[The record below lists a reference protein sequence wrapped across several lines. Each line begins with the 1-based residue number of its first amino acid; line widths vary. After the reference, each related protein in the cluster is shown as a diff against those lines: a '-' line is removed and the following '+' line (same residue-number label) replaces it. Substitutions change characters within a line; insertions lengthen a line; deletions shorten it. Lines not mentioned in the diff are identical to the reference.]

1 MNPAVSNGP
10 SRRDVIKLA
19 GAGALALNSRMSAAA
34 QTTADQGNASGFPKG
49 FLWGTATSAY
59 QIEGAWNEDGKGP
72 SIWDQFT
79 HTPGKIRNNDTG
91 DVAND
96 HYHRYKDDVQL
107 MTALGARA
115 YRFSI
120 SWPRIFPQGRGAAN
134 TKGLDFYSRLVG
146 RVARQRHRAFRDALS
161 LGLAAGAAGR
171 RRRMGITRHRASLRG
186 LCRLRRR
193 KAQRSGQALLHD
205 Q

>member
-1 MNPAVSNGP
+1 MSSGFH
-10 SRRDVIKLA
+10 RRQFSKLA
-19 GAGALALNSRMSAAA
+19 GGALASTGALSAFA
-34 QTTADQGNASGFPKG
+34 QTPLAKPETVGTADARRFPQG

-107 MTALGARA
+107 MTALAARA

-120 SWPRIFPQGRGAAN
+120 SWPRIFPQGR
-134 TKGLDFYSRLVG
+134 
-146 RVARQRHRAFRDALS
+146 
-161 LGLAAGAAGR
+161 
-171 RRRMGITRHRASLRG
+171 
-186 LCRLRRR
+186 
-193 KAQRSGQALLHD
+193 
-205 Q
+205 